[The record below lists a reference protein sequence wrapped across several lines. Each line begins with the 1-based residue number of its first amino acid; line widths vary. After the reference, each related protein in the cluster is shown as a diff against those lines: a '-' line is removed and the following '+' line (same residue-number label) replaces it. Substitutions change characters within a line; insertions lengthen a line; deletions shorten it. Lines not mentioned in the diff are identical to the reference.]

1 MDFLCILVGSCILI
15 YDSQHH
21 TVHPV
26 HKFLSMG
33 PYICS
38 LSMLCS
44 LGTLC
49 LGHILV
55 YKLCM
60 DLLGIQ
66 LDMYKCRLSIVRW
79 NHRGMDHMD
88 YLLLVPQL

>member
-1 MDFLCILVGSCILI
+1 MDFLCILVGSCRLR
-15 YDSQHH
+15 YGSQHH
-21 TVHPV
+21 IVHSV

-38 LSMLCS
+38 LSMLCF

-55 YKLCM
+55 DKLCM

-66 LDMYKCRLSIVRW
+66 LGMYKCRLSIVRW
-79 NHRGMDHMD
+79 NHREMDHMD
-88 YLLLVPQL
+88 YLLLVLQL